1 MAAKQNINADAEHP
15 RDESMKTLRAQ
26 AASSDRPQR
35 RATVFGQAPLAAAGP
50 GWYLTQTLADHD
62 EGAWQVTAPDG
73 ACAGYVSRSYRGAES
88 WAAYPGDPADM
99 NYKIRCIL
107 PAEGDLAAKNGEW
120 ATPEDAGLAI
130 AHDYTQSG
138 QPRVPGSRQ

>member
-1 MAAKQNINADAEHP
+1 MAAKHNINADAEHP
-15 RDESMKTLRAQ
+15 RGESMKTLRAQ
-26 AASSDRPQR
+26 AANSGRAQR
-35 RATVFGQAPLAAAGP
+35 CATVFGQAPLAAAGP

-62 EGAWQVTAPDG
+62 EGAWQVTAPGG
-73 ACAGYVSRSYRGAES
+73 ACAGYVSRSHCGAES
-88 WAAYPGDPADM
+88 WAAYPGDPADR

-120 ATPEDAGLAI
+120 ATLKDAGLAI

-138 QPRVPGSRQ
+138 QPRIPDSLQ

>member
-1 MAAKQNINADAEHP
+1 MAAKHNINVDAEHP
-15 RDESMKTLRAQ
+15 RGESMKTLRAQ
-26 AASSDRPQR
+26 AANSGRAQR
-35 RATVFGQAPLAAAGP
+35 CATVFGQAPLAAAGP

-62 EGAWQVTAPDG
+62 EGAWQVTAPGG
-73 ACAGYVSRSYRGAES
+73 ACAGYVSRSHCGAES

-120 ATPEDAGLAI
+120 ATLKAP
-130 AHDYTQSG
+130 
-138 QPRVPGSRQ
+138 PGDRA